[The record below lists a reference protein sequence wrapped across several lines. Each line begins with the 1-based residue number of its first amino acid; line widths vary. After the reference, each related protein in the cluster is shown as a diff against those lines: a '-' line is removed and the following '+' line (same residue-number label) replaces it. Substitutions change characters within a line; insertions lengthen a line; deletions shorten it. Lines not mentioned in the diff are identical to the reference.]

1 VHRFPRDHRTL
12 AIERIKNGIKRR
24 CITRHERFEQDLP
37 TLVDLSLDLRQHLSG
52 ILKILLRPDRRAYGG
67 KLGAQRQQRKI
78 RWVNQIVKD
87 QLQR

>member
-1 VHRFPRDHRTL
+1 VIDFINKLHGLTV
-12 AIERIKNGIKRR
+12 
-24 CITRHERFEQDLP
+24 
-37 TLVDLSLDLRQHLSG
+37 LVVMPSIARDLRF
-52 ILKILLRPDRRAYGG
+52 LLRPDRRAYGG

>member
-1 VHRFPRDHRTL
+1 
-12 AIERIKNGIKRR
+12 
-24 CITRHERFEQDLP
+24 LP

-52 ILKILLRPDRRAYGG
+52 VLKILLRPDRRAYGG